1 MSVVGKGRVTEES
14 SQDLKNI
21 RRWREE
27 IDGLKIVLEALE
39 RMKIAEVLESRRR
52 MIDVEH
58 EKIKVWMEKTE
69 LQITLTIYQSEEE
82 D

>member
-21 RRWREE
+21 RKWREE

-52 MIDVEH
+52 TIDVEH

-69 LQITLTIYQSEEE
+69 LQITLTIYQSEE